1 MYSLNNPDDQ
11 LDILNKV
18 ILECIERQAPLKTV
32 KFTGPPA
39 PWIKDLDIVA
49 LQNQRNKLRYAHL
62 KSTRSTWVAY
72 RKIRNEIKQKKNAT
86 KT

>member
-18 ILECIERQAPLKTV
+18 ILECIERQASLKTV

-49 LQNQRNKLRYAHL
+49 LQNQRNKSRYAHL

-72 RKIRNEIKQKKNAT
+72 RKIRNEIKQKKKCN
-86 KT
+86 